1 MPEISKDQRAQIIAG
16 GGELAGIPISE
27 EHAKLAANGS
37 DALYA
42 AFEVVR
48 AIDYQEHEPSNV
60 FHPVVLADGS
70 GEGGGQ

>member
-1 MPEISKDQRAQIIAG
+1 MPEIPKDQRAKIIAT

-27 EHAKLAANGS
+27 EHAKLAAKGS

-42 AFEVVR
+42 AFVVVR
-48 AIDYQEHEPSNV
+48 SIDYQDHEPSNV

-70 GEGGGQ
+70 GEGSSQ